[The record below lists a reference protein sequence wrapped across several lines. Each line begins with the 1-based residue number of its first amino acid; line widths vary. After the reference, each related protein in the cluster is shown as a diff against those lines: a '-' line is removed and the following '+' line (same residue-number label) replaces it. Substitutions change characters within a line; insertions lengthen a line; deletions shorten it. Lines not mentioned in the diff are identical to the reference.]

1 MNIKVGEKHDI
12 SQKNRVQ
19 DEAQQLQHFQ
29 SWESYWG
36 KPGMIHH
43 TLRHNKD
50 GKDTSVQALYAR

>member
-1 MNIKVGEKHDI
+1 M
-12 SQKNRVQ
+12 Q